1 MSNIDLSKVDPGDIL
16 IKSTGPL
23 YECQRVVS
31 TNNTDTVTFGNAG
44 IFGVD
49 GPLQREVLTAV
60 DSNSNEYARTYVP
73 LRTKDADYIY
83 IAPAYDAQLIA
94 HYKAD
99 QVVAAQ
105 KHCNALNQVRSIG
118 ERFTFTT
125 PYRFEEYK
133 HLVKA
138 ARTRPYSLTEEER
151 QQLLE
156 YVKLSEAPLIEEIK
170 QDAHDIE
177 TVIDELVEQE
187 RARESFLMEG
197 SKPLGKYARLTSP
210 KTGSPLSVGAF
221 VGEGIFFTTNQHD
234 NPETHA
240 FLVADCID
248 NKMMLKSPDGT
259 QGSDDDGQVL
269 LDELIAFDGAYAG
282 FLKPRSFSYPCPEC
296 NGDEPAGFLP
306 SWHDP
311 EDCSGTINELR
322 LEYHDSSGSHGD
334 VCDIRIVPQN
344 AVTNVAAFRDLERW
358 RLQATRSLLEKV
370 NAPDKKGLAYRAAMG
385 ALSERSLGVLEGI
398 FATLANH
405 VKPALEECI
414 YEESENIKALSV
426 TLARNL
432 ATIAAYNNSKSR

>member
-1 MSNIDLSKVDPGDIL
+1 MAIVDLSKVDPGDIL

-31 TNNTDTVTFGNAG
+31 TNHTDTVTFGNAG
-44 IFGVD
+44 IFTFD
-49 GPLQREVLTAV
+49 SPFQREVLTAM
-60 DSNSNEYARTYVP
+60 DSDSNEYARTYVP

-83 IAPAYDAQLIA
+83 IAPEYDAQLVA

-99 QVVAAQ
+99 QVSAAQ
-105 KHCNALNQVRSIG
+105 EHCNALNQVRSIG
-118 ERFTFTT
+118 DRFTFTT

-133 HLVKA
+133 PLVKA
-138 ARTRPYSLTEEER
+138 VRTRPYSLTEEER

-187 RARESFLMEG
+187 RAREGFLMED

-210 KTGSPLSVGAF
+210 KSGSPLSVGAF
-221 VGEGIFFTTNQHD
+221 VGEGIFFTTNQHSD
-234 NPETHA
+234 PQTHA
-240 FLVADCID
+240 FVVADCID
-248 NKMMLKSPDGT
+248 NKMMLKSPAGT
-259 QGSDDDGQVL
+259 QGGNDDGQVL

-296 NGDEPAGFLP
+296 SGEEPGGFLP

-344 AVTNVAAFRDLERW
+344 AVINVEAFRELEHW
-358 RLQATRSLLEKV
+358 RLRARRSLLDKV
-370 NAPDKKGLAYRAAMG
+370 NSPDKMGLAYRAAAG
-385 ALSERSLGVLEGI
+385 ALSERSLGVSEGI
-398 FATLANH
+398 FAALAEYI
-405 VKPALEECI
+405 KAALEECV

-432 ATIAAYNNSKSR
+432 ATIAAYNNTKSR